1 LIIIIKYK
9 VGLNLSWAT
18 KNITYNIMSNK
29 VFGIDLGTG
38 NSCVAI
44 IEGGQAKVIA
54 NAEGS
59 RTTPSV
65 VFIKGDERKIGGS
78 AKRGMIMNPKNTVS
92 FIKRFMG
99 AEWQDPDVQKMLTMI
114 TYEVINKNNKPYV
127 RIEDKDYS
135 AEEISS
141 YILADLAKVASDY
154 YGEDVKDC
162 VITVPAWFNDVQ
174 RKATK
179 LAGELA
185 GLNVHRII
193 NEPTAAILAAGMDK
207 EDKER
212 LVLVNDL
219 GCGTEDVSI
228 CEVSQGMVEVL
239 ASDGDVFLGGQ
250 NYDNEIVDWLAE
262 EFMKDHAGVDLRKD
276 PMAYARLIEAAEK
289 AKCEL
294 STSTSTEINLPY
306 ITVIDGVPQ
315 MLVTNLTR
323 AKFEQMTKKFTDR
336 VIEIAKRALGKANK
350 SASDITDILLVGGS
364 SRMPQVQEALKN
376 TFGDKLNKSSNF
388 DEAVALGAAI
398 QAKAIVNPEESDT
411 LLLDVTPIT
420 LGIEVNGNMMGK
432 LIEANT
438 TIPAKKSQVFTTA
451 VDNQPAVSIVVL
463 QGERPM
469 SKDNKQIGMFNLDGI
484 APAPRGVPQI
494 EVTFDIDA
502 NGTLTVSAKD
512 LGTQKEQHITINDS
526 NALSQDEIDRIKK
539 EAEEHKAED
548 AEKKAEFEKKN
559 NAEGYIYSVERSLTD
574 DNLKDKFTDDEK
586 KQLGDLVAEA
596 KKAIDEKDD
605 ATMFAKKDELEK
617 VYNPIITRIYQEN
630 MPKDAN
636 GNPQVDPNMFGNM
649 FNGAQG
655 ASGGQNPFN
664 GNPFQA
670 GAPFTETK

>member
-1 LIIIIKYK
+1 
-9 VGLNLSWAT
+9 
-18 KNITYNIMSNK
+18 MSNK

-99 AEWQDPDVQKMLTMI
+99 AEWQDSDVQKMLKMI

-127 RIEDKDYS
+127 RIEGKDYS

-154 YGEDVKDC
+154 YGEEVKDC

-276 PMAYARLIEAAEK
+276 PMAYARLVEAAEK

-306 ITVIDGVPQ
+306 ITVMDGVPQ
-315 MLVTNLTR
+315 MLVTTLTR

-336 VIEIAKRALGKANK
+336 VIEIAKRALEKAKK
-350 SASDITDILLVGGS
+350 SSSDITDILLVGGS

-376 TFGDKLNKSSNF
+376 AFGDKLNKSSNF

-420 LGIEVNGNMMGK
+420 LGIEVNGNQMGK

-438 TIPAKKSQVFTTA
+438 TIPAKKSQIFTTA
-451 VDNQPAVSIVVL
+451 VDNQPGVSIVVL

-469 SKDNKQIGMFNLDGI
+469 SRDNKVIGTFQLDGI
-484 APAPRGVPQI
+484 MPAPRGVPQI

-502 NGTLTVSAKD
+502 NGTLTVTAVDKA
-512 LGTQKEQHITINDS
+512 TNKEQHITISDS
-526 NALSQDEIDRIKK
+526 NSLTQEEIDRIKK
-539 EAEEHKAED
+539 EAEEHKEED
-548 AEKKAEFEKKN
+548 NKKKAEMDKKN
-559 NAEGYIYSVERSLTD
+559 AAEGYIYQVEKSLND
-574 DNLKDKFTDDEK
+574 DNFKDKFSSDER
-586 KQLGDLVAEA
+586 KQLEDIIKEA
-596 KKAIDEKDD
+596 KEAIDAKDD
-605 ATMFAKKDELEK
+605 DKMFNKKDELEK
-617 VYNPIITRIYQEN
+617 VFQPIITRIYQEN
-630 MPKDAN
+630 APKDAN
-636 GNPQVDPNMFGNM
+636 GNAQVDPNMFNNM
-649 FNGAQG
+649 FGGGANGQN
-655 ASGGQNPFN
+655 GQNPFN
-664 GNPFQA
+664 GNPFTA
-670 GAPFTETK
+670 GQPFNS